1 MAHAGPSSKS
11 PKLDVTSTQQI
22 LILYKGSLLFTI
34 MTTMQWHPCMFDVE
48 ELCTACRMELIAI
61 IGLTCSSVS
70 NGSIQTI
77 TGCTMHE
84 DKGRKDVIDVL

>member
-1 MAHAGPSSKS
+1 
-11 PKLDVTSTQQI
+11 
-22 LILYKGSLLFTI
+22 
-34 MTTMQWHPCMFDVE
+34 MFDVE